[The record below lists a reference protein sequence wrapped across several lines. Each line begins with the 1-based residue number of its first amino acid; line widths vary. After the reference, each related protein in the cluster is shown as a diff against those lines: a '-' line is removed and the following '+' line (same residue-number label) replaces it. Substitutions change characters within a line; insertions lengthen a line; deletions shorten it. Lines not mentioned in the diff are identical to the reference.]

1 MGLLE
6 WVDHTTP
13 VKSVLEEELALDAA
27 FVRSNPGACK
37 AGGHGVVKVDF
48 GYIGSGNKVF
58 RQFVPKKKD
67 GAGNTVYDYPAM
79 VKNKSREEAEK
90 CYADIQVRQ
99 PPNASEP
106 FLLTVT
112 SPTYRPVSS
121 CVPCLISRRSL
132 SHSCPGGAAT

>member
-1 MGLLE
+1 VGLLE

-13 VKSVLEEELALDAA
+13 VKSVLEEELALDAP

-37 AGGHGVVKVDF
+37 AGGHGVVKIDF

-58 RQFVPKKKD
+58 RQFVSKKKD

-90 CYADIQVRQ
+90 CYADIQVGHLRMHPSPIISLSPHPRTDPCPRGSLAL
-99 PPNASEP
+99 PP
-106 FLLTVT
+106 
-112 SPTYRPVSS
+112 
-121 CVPCLISRRSL
+121 RRSL
-132 SHSCPGGAAT
+132 SCPGGAAT